1 MMTMGMGTAQPMRRS
16 RSAGEIST
24 CLGVADEALWQRRA
38 GGTLHGHGAA
48 CCEPNGRARLARR

>member
-1 MMTMGMGTAQPMRRS
+1 MAMGMGAAQRMRRR

-38 GGTLHGHGAA
+38 EGTLLGAWRSLLRAQGAGAA
-48 CCEPNGRARLARR
+48 GS